1 MPFEI
6 IAKTMQGLE
15 EVLATEITNLGGNNV
30 QIGRRMVS
38 FTGDQRLLYK
48 SNLHLRT
55 AVRLL
60 KPICSFNAKDADEVY
75 EQVKKIQWE
84 NYFDYSQTF
93 SIDTVVYSELF
104 RHSKFLSYRVKDGI
118 ADYFMDKF
126 GKRPTV
132 RLTNPEIYVHVH
144 VSHNLCTISLDS
156 SGESLHKRG
165 YRVEQT
171 EAPLNEVLAAGMLLL
186 AGWDGQCNFIDPMC
200 GSGTLLIEAA
210 LIALKIPPGIYR
222 KSFGFENWK
231 DFDSDLFEELMNE
244 EGDERPFPFRIYGS
258 DNSPTA
264 ISIAEKNVKGAS
276 LTKYIQLETKSIQRI
291 TEAPANGMLVMN
303 PPYGERISPNDLL
316 TLYENIGE
324 RLKHA
329 FSGYTAWI
337 ISYREDCFDKI
348 GLRHSARI
356 ELMNGALECEFR
368 KYEIFSGK
376 RKEKFQ
382 NNSERRD

>member
-15 EVLATEITNLGGNNV
+15 EVLAKEITNLGGNNV

-55 AVRLL
+55 VVRLL

-84 NYFDYSQTF
+84 NFFDYSQTF

-244 EGDERPFPFRIYGS
+244 EGDERPFQFKIYGS

-382 NNSERRD
+382 NNPER

>member
-15 EVLATEITNLGGNNV
+15 EVLAKEITNLGGNNV

-84 NYFDYSQTF
+84 DYFDFTQTF

-244 EGDERPFPFRIYGS
+244 EGDERPFPFKIYGS

-291 TEAPANGMLVMN
+291 TEAPANGILVMN

-382 NNSERRD
+382 NYPER

>member
-1 MPFEI
+1 MPFEL

-15 EVLATEITNLGGNNV
+15 EVLAKEITELGGDDV

-38 FTGDQRLLYK
+38 FKGDQKLLYK
-48 SNLHLRT
+48 SNLYLRT
-55 AVRLL
+55 AVRVL
-60 KPICSFNAKDADEVY
+60 KPICSFKAGDADEVY
-75 EQVKKIQWE
+75 VKVREIEWEKIFSIE
-84 NYFDYSQTF
+84 QTF
-93 SIDTVVYSELF
+93 AIDTVVYSELF

-118 ADYFMDKF
+118 ADYFIDKF
-126 GKRPTV
+126 GKRPSV
-132 RLTNPEIYVHVH
+132 SITNPDIYIHVH
-144 VSHNLCTISLDS
+144 ISHDTCTVSLDS

-222 KSFGFENWK
+222 KSFAFEKWK
-231 DFDSDLFEELMNE
+231 NFDQELFDKLVNE
-244 EGDERPFPFRIYGS
+244 ESDERPFKYKIYGS
-258 DNSPTA
+258 DNSPSA
-264 ISIAEKNVKGAS
+264 ISTAQKNVSGAS
-276 LTKYIQLETKSIQRI
+276 LNKYIELETRAIQRI
-291 TEAPANGMLVMN
+291 EKAPENGMLVMN
-303 PPYGERISPNDLL
+303 PPYGERLAPKDLL

-329 FSGYTAWI
+329 FTGYTAWI
-337 ISYREDCFDKI
+337 LSYREDCFDMI
-348 GLRHSARI
+348 GLRPSARI
-356 ELMNGALECEFR
+356 RLMNGALECEFR

-376 RKEKFQ
+376 RKDKYLY
-382 NNSERRD
+382 NSYK

>member
-15 EVLATEITNLGGNNV
+15 EVLAKEITNLGGNNV

-84 NYFDYSQTF
+84 DYFDFTQTF

-126 GKRPTV
+126 AKRPTV

-244 EGDERPFPFRIYGS
+244 EGDERPFPFKIYGS

-329 FSGYTAWI
+329 FLGYTAWI

-382 NNSERRD
+382 NNPERRD